1 MTQFRKKPV
10 VIDAIQFTKEDKNRA
25 FNFIT
30 CNHYADW
37 DSADN
42 PTIRI
47 ETTEGE
53 MTASLGDWIIKG
65 VKGEFYPCKPDI
77 FALTYEPAALSA
89 LAQEQGGMCKHGADI
104 CEFCPPP
111 GAQVAALPDLEAN
124 AKLHADALKSNL
136 VMLVKRMSRRLRKHK
151 GHTDDDALA
160 NQADQFLQANGL
172 ISVKRESCPLCGGS
186 EDEGHTLCF
195 HCSHCH
201 YIQCMD
207 YDGHYPNRLPG
218 APPEEQRE

>member
-1 MTQFRKKPV
+1 MTQFRKNPV

-89 LAQEQGGMCKHGADI
+89 LAQEQAPMKAKRPDLQPQCGLCKGTGKTSSIGFASAGDMDAGNEPHWIEHTCRNCKGKGWVYGDPEELTAYI
-104 CEFCPPP
+104 SELEARC
-111 GAQVAALPDLEAN
+111 GAQVADLLCDSCKRPIEKVGDCWMHCERIASEAEYDAEYDHDAIPVATLPERPKA
-124 AKLHADALKSNL
+124 
-136 VMLVKRMSRRLRKHK
+136 
-151 GHTDDDALA
+151 
-160 NQADQFLQANGL
+160 
-172 ISVKRESCPLCGGS
+172 
-186 EDEGHTLCF
+186 
-195 HCSHCH
+195 
-201 YIQCMD
+201 
-207 YDGHYPNRLPG
+207 
-218 APPEEQRE
+218 

>member
-1 MTQFRKKPV
+1 MTQFRKNPV

-89 LAQEQGGMCKHGADI
+89 LAQEQAPMKAKRPEAVTGWSGDAEAYPCDEADAYI
-104 CEFCPPP
+104 SELEARCGI
-111 GAQVAALPDLEAN
+111 GAQVAALPERTKA
-124 AKLHADALKSNL
+124 
-136 VMLVKRMSRRLRKHK
+136 
-151 GHTDDDALA
+151 
-160 NQADQFLQANGL
+160 
-172 ISVKRESCPLCGGS
+172 
-186 EDEGHTLCF
+186 
-195 HCSHCH
+195 
-201 YIQCMD
+201 
-207 YDGHYPNRLPG
+207 
-218 APPEEQRE
+218 